1 MIVIGLEHLYIC
13 KQTARKNGLFVC
25 FRPKTELIEVEV
37 LARRL
42 ASMDLVVIF
51 FFFFITFR
59 GFYASRIKVYRYWF
73 VGWLIKGLLSF
84 EQEQNEALNS

>member
-51 FFFFITFR
+51 FL
-59 GFYASRIKVYRYWF
+59 FYHVS
-73 VGWLIKGLLSF
+73 WLLRESDKSVSILVRWLVD
-84 EQEQNEALNS
+84 

>member
-42 ASMDLVVIF
+42 ASMDPGCDF
-51 FFFFITFR
+51 FFL
-59 GFYASRIKVYRYWF
+59 FYHVS
-73 VGWLIKGLLSF
+73 WLLRESDKSVSILVRWLVD
-84 EQEQNEALNS
+84 

>member
-42 ASMDLVVIF
+42 ASMDPGCDF
-51 FFFFITFR
+51 FSFL
-59 GFYASRIKVYRYWF
+59 SRF
-73 VGWLIKGLLSF
+73 VAFTRVG
-84 EQEQNEALNS
+84 

>member
-13 KQTARKNGLFVC
+13 KKTARKNGLFVC

-51 FFFFITFR
+51 FLL
-59 GFYASRIKVYRYWF
+59 YHVS
-73 VGWLIKGLLSF
+73 WLLRESDKSVSILVRWLVD
-84 EQEQNEALNS
+84 